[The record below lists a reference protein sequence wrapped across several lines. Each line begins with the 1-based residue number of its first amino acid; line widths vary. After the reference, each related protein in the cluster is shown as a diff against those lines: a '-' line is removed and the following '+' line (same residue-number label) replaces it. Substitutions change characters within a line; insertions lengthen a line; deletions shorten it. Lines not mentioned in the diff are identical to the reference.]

1 MFCISTSHLLSISFL
16 LHDRVLCMSRV
27 IHWITIYKTFYFNR
41 ALETFSPAVREHRS
55 HVKLIKGT
63 QVNIKTVAIFLEN
76 PISNHMSKIVNKA
89 SEIAGWTYGCLEF
102 RGEIL
107 AAGVSAWCHGFQC
120 IFTYSGPLWR
130 WKCSRN
136 LLGWTLASFRIQ
148 WSPPLLI
155 SS

>member
-1 MFCISTSHLLSISFL
+1 
-16 LHDRVLCMSRV
+16 MSRV

-89 SEIAGWTYGCLEF
+89 SEIAG
-102 RGEIL
+102 
-107 AAGVSAWCHGFQC
+107 
-120 IFTYSGPLWR
+120 
-130 WKCSRN
+130 
-136 LLGWTLASFRIQ
+136 
-148 WSPPLLI
+148 
-155 SS
+155 